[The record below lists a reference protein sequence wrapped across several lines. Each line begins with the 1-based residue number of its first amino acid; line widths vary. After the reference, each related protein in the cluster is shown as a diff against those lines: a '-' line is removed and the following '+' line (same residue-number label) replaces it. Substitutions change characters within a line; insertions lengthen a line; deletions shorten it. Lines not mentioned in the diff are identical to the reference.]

1 MGSQTPTVLLHKAA
15 ALALGLLAAAAS
27 STSYAQSDEGI
38 AKVAVVSR
46 LSFINVEELEFGA
59 LLSGATAGTV
69 TVSPGGVRTKT
80 GGVTLVGGLVQP
92 ARFAGQGRFNQI
104 VLISLLTAPTTLT
117 RVGGTETMQL
127 DTLTIGSTPTAVL
140 TISPTSFRIGR
151 DTGVAPGGGRPTGIF
166 NFPIGGTLRVNAN
179 QVPGDYV
186 GTFAVTLNYQ

>member
-1 MGSQTPTVLLHKAA
+1 MGSQTPNILLRKAA
-15 ALALGLLAAAAS
+15 AAALGLLAVATAPAAQ
-27 STSYAQSDEGI
+27 AQSDDGI

-46 LSFINVEELEFGA
+46 LSFINVEELEFGT
-59 LLSGATAGTV
+59 LLSGPTAGSV
-69 TVSPGGVRTKT
+69 TVSPTGVRTAT

-104 VLISLLTAPTTLT
+104 VLISLVTSPTTLT
-117 RVGGTETMQL
+117 RVGGTETMRL

-140 TISPTSFRIGR
+140 TTSPMSFRIGR
-151 DTGVAPGGGRPTGIF
+151 DTGIPPGGGRPTGIF

-186 GTFAVTLNYQ
+186 GTFSVTLNYQ